1 MPSVHYLSNW
11 LIWGKKSTATSPATF
26 DHLQIRVA
34 VISNKVLQDMIRQA
48 EDQRAILPL

>member
-1 MPSVHYLSNW
+1 MPSVHYLPNW
-11 LIWGKKSTATSPATF
+11 LLLGKQSTAASPATF

-34 VISNKVLQDMIRQA
+34 VISNEVLQEMIRQA